1 MSVYFD
7 PKREGWRFD
16 FQFRGARYQSP
27 RPWATKREAEEAEAA
42 QRRAVKREAAGV
54 DGEPAAIVAPSFTAW
69 AGHYFAYC
77 TRQAAEGHLDHPEI
91 IRGNLN
97 VILQF
102 WGAAPSDPALHVKG
116 APYHDCRL
124 SDPIADPAWLGKFD
138 AWIDRRGVA
147 NGTRRH
153 YLNTIQRLYWL
164 AVAGPAE
171 YRALAPSITSNPYAG
186 RSKPAIRKRTAT
198 ITPDQ
203 LLAWLGA
210 ASYHIRLTM
219 AIAAL
224 APKLRVANILG
235 LEWARHVDL
244 EASTITVYEHK
255 TDSNGAPLTTP
266 IGSALRAIL
275 LDARRRAPHASHVIV
290 YRGAPIRTCDEGVK
304 GAALEAGIPYGR
316 ALAHGAT
323 FHTIRHS
330 MATLLA
336 RMGVAEAT
344 RTAAMG
350 WRDPGTASWYTH
362 LDIDDQRAPLEGLG
376 ERLGLVDTVTAGRA
390 RAARTKRN
398 PRRGLLT
405 GSRLHIVGA
414 A

>member
-1 MSVYFD
+1 MSVHYD
-7 PKREGWRFD
+7 QRRAGWRFD
-16 FQFRGARYQSP
+16 FQFANARYQSP
-27 RPWATKREAEEAEAA
+27 RPWPTKREAEEAEAA
-42 QRRAVKREAAGV
+42 KRRELKKRAAGV
-54 DGEPAAIVAPSFTAW
+54 DGPAPPIVAPSFTAW

-77 TRQAAEGHLDHPEI
+77 ERQAAEGHLDHPEI
-91 IRGNLN
+91 IKGNLN

-102 WGAAPSDPALHVKG
+102 WGAPPGDPAVRIKG
-116 APYHDCRL
+116 APYHDLRL
-124 SDPIADPAWLGKFD
+124 SAPIDDPAWLGRFD

-153 YLNTIQRLYWL
+153 YLNTVQRLYWL

-171 YRALAPSITSNPYAG
+171 YRALAPSITVNPYAG
-186 RSKPAIRKRTAT
+186 RSKPTIRKRTAT

-203 LLAWLGA
+203 LLAWLAA

-244 EASTITVYEHK
+244 ENGTITVYEHK
-255 TDSNGAPLTTP
+255 TDANGAPLTTP
-266 IGSALRAIL
+266 INSALRAIL
-275 LDARRRAPHASHVIV
+275 VDARRRHPNHTHVIV

-350 WRDPGTASWYTH
+350 WRDAGTAAWYTH
-362 LDIDDQRAPLEGLG
+362 LDISDQRAPLEALG
-376 ERLGLVDTVTAGRA
+376 GRLGLVETVTAGRA
-390 RAARTKRN
+390 RAPRTKPD
-398 PRRGLLT
+398 PRRGLRT
-405 GSRLHIVGA
+405 GSRLHVVGA